1 MAKFNSITARQAG
14 RKSKRGQSRVSATTR
29 EFIHLSVTI
38 LDNRDRFN
46 HFLNQLSP
54 QDFVNTYLK
63 LLPFILSKRNNQFFE
78 VGELSLNQTQELILE
93 MIDEN

>member
-14 RKSKRGQSRVSATTR
+14 RKSKRGQSKVSATTR
-29 EFIHLSVTI
+29 EFIFTTI
-38 LDNRDRFN
+38 LDNRERFN
-46 HFLNQLSP
+46 HCLNQLSP

-63 LLPFILSKRNNQFFE
+63 LLPFILSKRNNQFFD

-93 MIDEN
+93 LIDEN

>member
-29 EFIHLSVTI
+29 EFIFATI
-38 LDNRDRFN
+38 LDNRDQFN

>member
-14 RKSKRGQSRVSATTR
+14 RKSKRGQSKVSATTR
-29 EFIHLSVTI
+29 EFIFTTI

-63 LLPFILSKRNNQFFE
+63 LLPFILGKRNNQFFE